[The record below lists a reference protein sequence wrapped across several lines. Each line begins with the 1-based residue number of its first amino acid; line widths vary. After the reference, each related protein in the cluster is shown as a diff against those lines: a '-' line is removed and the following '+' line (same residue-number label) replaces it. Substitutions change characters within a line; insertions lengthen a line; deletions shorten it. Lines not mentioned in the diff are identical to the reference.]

1 MNRRPR
7 SGFSLVELFI
17 VLAIIAMLAALAVSR
32 IHNYKH
38 KFYVAKM
45 MTDLHNLAVSEE
57 AYFGAEDIYS
67 SDIAAMRFVPSPQV
81 TIVFVEAN
89 VTGWSATASH
99 ANDAST
105 CAVYY
110 GSAAILPPA
119 TAKTIIGCN

>member
-1 MNRRPR
+1 M
-7 SGFSLVELFI
+7 
-17 VLAIIAMLAALAVSR
+17 VLTIIALLAALAVTR
-32 IHNYKH
+32 IHDYKH
-38 KFYVAKM
+38 KYYLAKM

-57 AYFGAEDIYS
+57 AYFGAEDTYS

-89 VTGWSATASH
+89 ITGWSAKASH
-99 ANDAST
+99 ANDASA

-119 TAKTIIGCN
+119 TARTIIACN